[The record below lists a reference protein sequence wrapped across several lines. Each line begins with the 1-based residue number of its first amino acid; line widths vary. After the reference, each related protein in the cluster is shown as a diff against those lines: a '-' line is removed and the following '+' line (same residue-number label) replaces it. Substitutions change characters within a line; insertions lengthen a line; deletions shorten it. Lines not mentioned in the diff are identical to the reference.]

1 MIHIFYFILE
11 INSSVLVRENESIEN
26 FIVPQIEDE
35 SCSSDDERNSQNVDH
50 RETDSVRSDDLFKSL
65 SQLFVFNLII
75 KF

>member
-1 MIHIFYFILE
+1 MIHIFSFILE

>member
-1 MIHIFYFILE
+1 MIHIFSFILE
-11 INSSVLVRENESIEN
+11 INSSVLVKENESIEN

-35 SCSSDDERNSQNVDH
+35 SCSLDDERNSENVDH